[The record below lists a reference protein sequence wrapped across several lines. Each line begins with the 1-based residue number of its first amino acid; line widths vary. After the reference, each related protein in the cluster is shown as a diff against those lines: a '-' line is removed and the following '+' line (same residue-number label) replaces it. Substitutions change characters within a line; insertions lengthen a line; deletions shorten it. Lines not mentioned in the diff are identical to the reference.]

1 MTILIIAIL
10 FIITFSLFQIM
21 DDKIWIT
28 KELKDENSL
37 SIKIYAIWL
46 YSWLLSFIIWILVW
60 IWYLFWFYQIPWWLW
75 YLFWMSFVSILIVW
89 IFVMLINFILY
100 LFKRFIL
107 DIFLIKWDKNWLN
120 ISIMK
125 LTWVLTIIWF
135 YITKVIS
142 WTNLN
147 ILTLWIWLITMIIL
161 WIIWMSIYK
170 IVIKTML
177 IQEYKIA
184 KIEDNSYTINQI
196 KEALKNNTLDS
207 ILSTYKNIKGLN

>member
-100 LFKRFIL
+100 LFKIFLL
-107 DIFLIKWDKNWLN
+107 DVFLIKWDKNWLN

-147 ILTLWIWLITMIIL
+147 ILTLWIWLIAMIIF

-170 IVIKTML
+170 MVIKTML

-184 KIEDNSYTINQI
+184 KIEDNSYTINKI